1 MIGASLLLL
10 VGVADASATEGDL
23 LSRMAVP
30 PRPAPTATAAPQM
43 TKGER
48 RPRAVRRIRRND
60 ITETLRAMNMMQ
72 FGTDPTPMQRNN
84 PNN

>member
-23 LSRMAVP
+23 LAQMAVP
-30 PRPAPTATAAPQM
+30 ARPSPAATAAPQV
-43 TKGER
+43 TKKVR
-48 RPRAVRRIRRND
+48 RPRAVRRVRRND
-60 ITETLRAMNMMQ
+60 ITETLRAMNLMQ
-72 FGTDPTPMQRNN
+72 IGIDPAPMQRNT